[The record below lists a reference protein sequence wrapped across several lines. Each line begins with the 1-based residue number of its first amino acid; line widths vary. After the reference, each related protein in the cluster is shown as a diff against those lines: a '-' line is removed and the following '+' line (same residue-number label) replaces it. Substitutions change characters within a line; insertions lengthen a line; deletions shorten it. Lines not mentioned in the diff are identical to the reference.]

1 MYINQV
7 IKGNAPRNCFQI
19 KPPRYNEDELKVN
32 INIKQLTS
40 LLLISTV
47 SSICHTTYVFVGV
60 VASNE
65 CIEENSTYHNYR
77 GRINLFSH
85 AIRDHIRRFNALCTS
100 LYNVKIYGQF
110 HF

>member
-1 MYINQV
+1 MQIN
-7 IKGNAPRNCFQI
+7 NCHL
-19 KPPRYNEDELKVN
+19 PV
-32 INIKQLTS
+32 T
-40 LLLISTV
+40 
-47 SSICHTTYVFVGV
+47 TTYVFVGV

-65 CIEENSTYHNYR
+65 CIEENSTYHTYR

-100 LYNVKIYGQF
+100 LYNVNIYGQF